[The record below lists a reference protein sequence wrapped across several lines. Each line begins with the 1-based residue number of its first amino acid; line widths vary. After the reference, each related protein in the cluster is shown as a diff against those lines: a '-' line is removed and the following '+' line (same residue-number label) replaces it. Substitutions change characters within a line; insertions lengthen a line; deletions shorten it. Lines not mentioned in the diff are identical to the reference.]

1 MSVDT
6 CLVRVTALEL
16 KGLERHPE
24 SFTSFIS
31 DLRDKTVFFNP
42 NLDDPVERV
51 LYVDEFIRSLLTDM
65 TALEEVFEPLNR
77 ALMFGGHV
85 LGGESIGPA
94 AFHMADEVKGI
105 SRELADFSEGNLR
118 ELVFKHAAEFRMV
131 TVGFLDSDEAILAYQ
146 KGHFDRLSAFYRGAA
161 QQGDAMLLLVV

>member
-51 LYVDEFIRSLLTDM
+51 LYVDEFTRSLLTDM

-94 AFHMADEVKGI
+94 VYHTADDVKAI
-105 SRELADFSEGNLR
+105 SSDLTDFAGENLQA
-118 ELVFKHAAEFRMV
+118 LVFRHAAEFRIAA
-131 TVGFLDSDEAILAYQ
+131 VGFLNNDEAILAYQ
-146 KGHFDRLSAFYRGAA
+146 KAHFDRVCTFYRDAA
-161 QQGDAMLLLVV
+161 QQSDAMLLLVV